1 MSSHFSFIC
10 FMLRCTI
17 IRSKGDS
24 SMELTNKII
33 AVTGGARG
41 LGFAMAERLGKAGAR
56 LALLDL
62 NADNLDSAV
71 AKLASS
77 GIDARAFVVN
87 VADEASVTQAFAD
100 ILDQMGAVSGLV
112 NNAGITK
119 DALLIKAKEGEVQK
133 RMTLDAW
140 KSVIDVN
147 LTGAFL
153 CGREAAT
160 QMIEAD
166 QEGVIINIS
175 SISCAGNMGQ
185 SNYSAAK
192 AALNALTVT
201 WAKELARYGIRT
213 GSVAPGFINTEMTAA
228 MRPEILENIASGVP
242 LKRLGEADNI
252 AQSVEF
258 ILTNDYFSGRV
269 IECDGGL
276 RL

>member
-24 SMELTNKII
+24 NMELTNKII

-77 GIDARAFVVN
+77 DIDARAFVVN

>member
-1 MSSHFSFIC
+1 MSSHFSSIC

>member
-1 MSSHFSFIC
+1 MSSHFSSIC

-71 AKLASS
+71 SKLSSS

-87 VADEASVTQAFAD
+87 VADETSVTQAFAD

-112 NNAGITK
+112 NNAGVTK

-213 GSVAPGFINTEMTAA
+213 GSVAPGFINTEMTAS

>member
-1 MSSHFSFIC
+1 
-10 FMLRCTI
+10 
-17 IRSKGDS
+17 
-24 SMELTNKII
+24 MELTNKII

>member
-1 MSSHFSFIC
+1 MQ
-10 FMLRCTI
+10 
-17 IRSKGDS
+17 
-24 SMELTNKII
+24 LTNKII

-56 LALLDL
+56 LALLDM
-62 NADNLDSAV
+62 NAETLENAV
-71 AKLASS
+71 ARLAES
-77 GIDARAFVVN
+77 GIDAQAFEVN

-100 ILDQMGAVSGLV
+100 IRDQMGAVSGLV

-213 GSVAPGFINTEMTAA
+213 GSVAPGFINTEMTAS